1 MSKSLLLTGFLV
13 FAVLSVTGELFGQ
26 ADSGPDGGAAMDA
39 ENKPKETDSL
49 FGLPGILRD
58 DEASEVSA
66 DGGMAVDRE
75 ETLPERYLSRAVPWA
90 APEYSR
96 QEGALGWDTATFKI
110 PPSMVK
116 RVAFWKEIYSKY
128 TTRQG
133 VLHDPDQPQQIYDVI
148 DFAAVG
154 ESSRAR
160 ARLVNQRK
168 AKVAER
174 FLRLSRV
181 KSEKELR
188 DVDDR
193 RFFGY
198 AYNGP
203 PDELFRASSK
213 KLLETTRSRL
223 KALGNKR
230 RIRFQL
236 GQKDKFVLGIY
247 YSGRYLREMEKK
259 FREERL
265 PIELTRLPFVESSF
279 NIQAR
284 SRVGASGIWQFMP
297 RTAKSGMMVN
307 RDVDE
312 RNDPLTAT
320 MGAARLLRS
329 NYEQLRSWPLALTA
343 YNHGA
348 AGIARAVKKTGS
360 RDLSVIIEKYES
372 RRFGFASS
380 NFYACF
386 LAALD
391 VERNAQALLGDVKWS
406 TVFEGAEVDVLT
418 PLEWRDLVRFY
429 DGESALAEL
438 QNPHLMKRVR
448 SGKTKI
454 PKRTFV
460 RVPLSRRELAE
471 EWAKGRTSAE
481 NLTARL
487 PAIPIVLPQPHSA
500 VATQDDISSKLGGLS
515 EAAQAVLPFFKEDAG
530 VGNKADDRAAASP
543 TPKPIGPDGGPGL

>member
-1 MSKSLLLTGFLV
+1 MSKSLLLTGFLI
-13 FAVLSVTGELFGQ
+13 FAALSVTGELFGQ
-26 ADSGPDGGAAMDA
+26 VDSGPDGGAAMDA
-39 ENKPKETDSL
+39 ESKPKEVESL

-66 DGGMAVDRE
+66 DGGTAVDRE
-75 ETLPERYLSRAVPWA
+75 ESLPERYLSRAMPWV

-96 QEGALGWDTATFKI
+96 QEGALGWDSATFKV
-110 PPSMVK
+110 PPGMVK

-133 VLHDPDQPQQIYDVI
+133 VLHDPDQPHQVYDVI
-148 DFAAVG
+148 DFSAVG
-154 ESSRAR
+154 ERSRAR
-160 ARLVNQRK
+160 SRLVNQRK

-174 FLRLSRV
+174 FLRLSRI
-181 KSEKELR
+181 KSEKDLR
-188 DVDDR
+188 DADDR
-193 RFFGY
+193 RYLAF

-203 PDELFRASSK
+203 LDDLFSASSK
-213 KLLETTRSRL
+213 KLLEATRSRL
-223 KALGNKR
+223 RALGSKR

-236 GQKDKFVLGIY
+236 GQKDKFILGIY

-297 RTAKSGMMVN
+297 RTAKPGMMVN

-320 MGAARLLRS
+320 RGAARLLRS

-348 AGIARAVKKTGS
+348 AGIARAVKKTGT

-391 VERNAQALLGDVKWS
+391 VERNAKALLGDVKWS
-406 TVFEGAEVDVLT
+406 TEFDGAEVEVST
-418 PLEWRDLVRFY
+418 PLEWRDVVRFY

-438 QNPHLMKRVR
+438 QNPHFMKRVR
-448 SGKTKI
+448 TGKTKI

-471 EWAKGRTSAE
+471 EWAKGRVPTES
-481 NLTARL
+481 LTARL
-487 PAIPIVLPQPHSA
+487 QAIPIVLPQPRAA
-500 VATQDDISSKLGGLS
+500 VATQDDISGKLGGLS
-515 EAAQAVLPFFKEDAG
+515 EAAQAILPFFKEEVDIDSQSDG
-530 VGNKADDRAAASP
+530 KATTPP
-543 TPKPIGPDGGPGL
+543 TSKSIGPDGGPGL

>member
-1 MSKSLLLTGFLV
+1 MSKSLLLTGFLA

-26 ADSGPDGGAAMDA
+26 VDSGPDGGAAMDG
-39 ENKPKETDSL
+39 ENKPKEADSL

-58 DEASEVSA
+58 DEAAEVSA

-75 ETLPERYLSRAVPWA
+75 ESLPERYLSRAVPWVP
-90 APEYSR
+90 PEYSR
-96 QEGALGWDTATFKI
+96 QEGTLGWDSATFKV
-110 PPSMVK
+110 PPGMAK

-128 TTRQG
+128 TTHQG

-148 DFAAVG
+148 DFSSVG
-154 ESSRAR
+154 ERSRAR
-160 ARLVNQRK
+160 SRLVNQRK

-174 FLRLSRV
+174 FLRLSRI

-188 DVDDR
+188 DADDK
-193 RFFGY
+193 RFFSY
-198 AYNGP
+198 AYSGP
-203 PDELFRASSK
+203 LDELFSASSK
-213 KLLETTRSRL
+213 KLLEETRSRL
-223 KALGNKR
+223 KAMGNKR

-236 GQKDKFVLGIY
+236 GQKDKFILGIY

-297 RTAKSGMMVN
+297 RTAKPGMLVS

-329 NYEQLRSWPLALTA
+329 NFEQLRSWPLALTA

-406 TVFEGAEVDVLT
+406 TVFDGAEVDVST
-418 PLEWRDLVRFY
+418 PLEWRDVVRFY

-448 SGKTKI
+448 TGKAKI

-471 EWAKGRTSAE
+471 EWAKGRISAE
-481 NLTARL
+481 SLTARL
-487 PAIPIVLPQPHSA
+487 QAIPIVLPQPRSA
-500 VATQDDISSKLGGLS
+500 VAAQDDISGKLGGLS
-515 EAAQAVLPFFKEDAG
+515 EAAQSILPFFKEDISIDG
-530 VGNKADDRAAASP
+530 KSDNKAAASP